1 MRHWIEVRG
10 KHIEEDEWGIMVAY
24 PVDEL
29 GIIEAVSKALKW
41 KERESKEAG
50 LTYLEKLYKEDQQP
64 AWNRMYEAETALEGL
79 GIDVQEA
86 QRRLNT
92 QRKAA

>member
-41 KERESKEAG
+41 KEREEKKWKEI
-50 LTYLEKLYKEDQQP
+50 DFRIQ
-64 AWNRMYEAETALEGL
+64 EG
-79 GIDVQEA
+79 
-86 QRRLNT
+86 NW
-92 QRKAA
+92 

>member
-1 MRHWIEVRG
+1 MRHWVEVRG

-41 KERESKEAG
+41 KEREEKKWKEI
-50 LTYLEKLYKEDQQP
+50 DFRIQ
-64 AWNRMYEAETALEGL
+64 EG
-79 GIDVQEA
+79 
-86 QRRLNT
+86 NW
-92 QRKAA
+92 

>member
-10 KHIEEDEWGIMVAY
+10 KHREEDEWGIMVAY

-41 KERESKEAG
+41 KEREEKKWKEI
-50 LTYLEKLYKEDQQP
+50 DFRIQ
-64 AWNRMYEAETALEGL
+64 EG
-79 GIDVQEA
+79 
-86 QRRLNT
+86 NW
-92 QRKAA
+92 